1 MRPNPSR
8 TSMSAYCAERLI
20 RGRRRLGMMGPRSPI
35 IKSGPQAISCGQ
47 REVLA
52 AMARLAKVIVP
63 TRVPTLPSRYRNG
76 GCGSGL
82 LVVPDEPDGDSQLRH
97 WHRCIPVGQSIDDRS
112 RLDRAMPRARSRSVN
127 LPYGAKRRSAAPKSV
142 AWYACPGAGRD
153 RLAGWVCS
161 NRPNGAL
168 AAFFRILSQLP

>member
-1 MRPNPSR
+1 
-8 TSMSAYCAERLI
+8 
-20 RGRRRLGMMGPRSPI
+20 MMGPRSPI

-63 TRVPTLPSRYRNG
+63 NRVPTLPSRYRNG
-76 GCGSGL
+76 GYGSGL
-82 LVVPDEPDGDSQLRH
+82 LVVPDEPDGDPQLSH

-127 LPYGAKRRSAAPKSV
+127 LLYGAKRRSASPKSV
-142 AWYACPGAGRD
+142 ACYVCLWAGRD
-153 RLAGWVCS
+153 RSAGWESSNTPIGEVC
-161 NRPNGAL
+161 L
-168 AAFFRILSQLP
+168 FFGYSIPPFQMHEAGLKV

>member
-1 MRPNPSR
+1 
-8 TSMSAYCAERLI
+8 MSAYCAERLI

-76 GCGSGL
+76 GTG
-82 LVVPDEPDGDSQLRH
+82 VVCWSFPTSRMG
-97 WHRCIPVGQSIDDRS
+97 IPSLAIGTGAS
-112 RLDRAMPRARSRSVN
+112 R
-127 LPYGAKRRSAAPKSV
+127 
-142 AWYACPGAGRD
+142 
-153 RLAGWVCS
+153 
-161 NRPNGAL
+161 
-168 AAFFRILSQLP
+168 

>member
-1 MRPNPSR
+1 
-8 TSMSAYCAERLI
+8 
-20 RGRRRLGMMGPRSPI
+20 MGPRSPI

-76 GCGSGL
+76 GYGSGL

-97 WHRCIPVGQSIDDRS
+97 WHRCIPLGQSIDGRS

-127 LPYGAKRRSAAPKSV
+127 LLYGAKRRSASPKSV
-142 AWYACPGAGRD
+142 AWYVCLWAGRD
-153 RLAGWVCS
+153 RPAGWESSTTPIREVCLFF
-161 NRPNGAL
+161 GYFIAL
-168 AAFFRILSQLP
+168 FISHEAGLKVVFFYSLHVTPLTSEW

>member
-1 MRPNPSR
+1 MLSTVNDQ
-8 TSMSAYCAERLI
+8 
-20 RGRRRLGMMGPRSPI
+20 GLGMMGPRSPI

-76 GCGSGL
+76 GYGSGL

-97 WHRCIPVGQSIDDRS
+97 WHRCCGAS
-112 RLDRAMPRARSRSVN
+112 R
-127 LPYGAKRRSAAPKSV
+127 
-142 AWYACPGAGRD
+142 
-153 RLAGWVCS
+153 
-161 NRPNGAL
+161 
-168 AAFFRILSQLP
+168 